1 MSLKN
6 LFSFAFI
13 ILVVYSCKTPEK
25 PKSDPF
31 AKYSKKERDSLGVLY
46 DAYANYMAQPTEA
59 HRIAKDSAIMAAP
72 DNIEYIQ
79 ELSYSYK
86 KRGEHIK
93 AMKILNDAVAKDV
106 AKGSIDAL
114 EYRAWSLIYF
124 YRDYQGTIADVDLVN
139 KMSKRNYNI
148 CWGEPCGLL
157 KGQALYKLGR
167 YHEALAVF
175 DTVLKEEVK
184 LGFKAED
191 NFLVHFYVGRCY
203 HQLKKYQ
210 EALQSYNAVLKK
222 DENYTEALYQVGM
235 VYKAIGENDKAK
247 SYLEKALY
255 WVKKGKKM
263 GEPYFERF
271 DEVFE
276 YQINDALAKL

>member
-1 MSLKN
+1 MSVRYL
-6 LFSFAFI
+6 LCYSFF
-13 ILVVYSCKTPEK
+13 ILVIYSCKTPEK
-25 PKSDPF
+25 PNSNPF
-31 AKYSKKERDSLGVLY
+31 AKYSKKERDSLAAVY
-46 DAYANYMAQPTEA
+46 DAFSNYMAQPTDA
-59 HRIAKDSAIMAAP
+59 HRIAKDSAILAAP
-72 DNIEYIQ
+72 DNIELIQ

-86 KRGEHIK
+86 KRGEHIQ
-93 AMKILNDAVAKDV
+93 AMKILNEAVAKDV

-124 YRDYQGTIADVDLVN
+124 YRDYNGTIADVDLIN

-157 KGQALYKLGR
+157 KGQALYKLGK
-167 YHEALAVF
+167 YDEALSVF
-175 DTVLKEEVK
+175 DNVLREEVK
-184 LGFKAED
+184 IGFKAED
-191 NFLVHFYVGRCY
+191 NFLVHFYKGRCY

-210 EALQSYNAVLKK
+210 EALQSYEAVLKK
-222 DENYTEALYQVGM
+222 DENYTEALYQVAL
-235 VYKAIGENDKAK
+235 VYKQLGEKVKAK
-247 SYLEKALY
+247 SYLEKALF

-276 YQINDALAKL
+276 YQINETLSTL